1 MTTRRL
7 LLGLGALHGLGLG
20 PHGLASPA
28 RAQPS
33 PPAMPAPSRRPW
45 AAQVPVPSI
54 GILGGESEADR
65 LGR

>member
-7 LLGLGALHGLGLG
+7 LPVLGALHGLGPG
-20 PHGLASPA
+20 PHRLASPA

-33 PPAMPAPSRRPW
+33 TPAMPAPGRRPW
-45 AAQVPVPSI
+45 AAQVPVPRI